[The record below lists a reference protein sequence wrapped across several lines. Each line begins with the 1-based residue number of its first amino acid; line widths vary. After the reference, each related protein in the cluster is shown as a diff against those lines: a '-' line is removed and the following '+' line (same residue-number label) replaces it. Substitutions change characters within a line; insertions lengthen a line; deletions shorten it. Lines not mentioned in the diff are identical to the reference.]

1 MTAFHVVIPAR
12 YGSTRLPAK
21 VLRPLA
27 GRPMIAHVY
36 ERAQRSGAQSVCI
49 ATDDHRVRE
58 AAEAFG
64 AKVVMTSGHHQSG
77 TERIAEAVERLGLD
91 DETIVVNLQ
100 GDEPLMPPDLLH
112 QAASALAA
120 YPAAS
125 VATLCMPIEEKQ
137 DLFDPNLVK
146 VVTDS
151 DGMAL
156 YFSRAPIPWAR
167 GVFPDGPLPA
177 EFTYYRHLG
186 VYAYRAGFLTEFVSW
201 PHTALEDI
209 EALEQLRALWYGR
222 KVLVAIA
229 SEACPPGVDTE
240 QDLRRAEASLA
251 GIGDAEV

>member
-64 AKVVMTSGHHQSG
+64 ARVVMTSGHHQSG
-77 TERIAEAVERLGLD
+77 TERIAEVVEREGLD
-91 DETIVVNLQ
+91 DAAIVVNLQ

-112 QAASALAA
+112 AT
-120 YPAAS
+120 AS
-125 VATLCMPIEEKQ
+125 VATLCTAIEEKQ
-137 DLFDPNLVK
+137 DLFDPNVVK

-167 GVFPDGPLPA
+167 GVFPDGPLPV

-186 VYAYRAGFLTEFVSW
+186 VYAYRAGFLMEFVSW
-201 PHTALEDI
+201 THTPLEEV

-222 KVLVAIA
+222 RIVVATA
-229 SEACPPGVDTE
+229 AEACPPGVDTE
-240 QDLRRAEASLA
+240 QDLRRAEALLA
-251 GIGDAEV
+251 GIGDGQV